1 MKKRKT
7 GILTLLLIA
16 IMCFSVGIVGC
27 GKTDARI
34 VIQTDA
40 TELVFARGDGY
51 TTPIAGVFDSNLDRI
66 DGVQVAVKA
75 YNAKGDLVEESE
87 PSEQVYLSFYSLG
100 KWKIEYVAYRDG
112 KKASDIPTKSIT
124 AYVCSRLTAPKNF
137 TVDGDTLTWSAINN
151 ASSYEVTVNGG
162 DPVEVN
168 GTSFTSE
175 IFSKVGFYVGV
186 TAKGDNR
193 NYVDSNMATYR
204 NRTPL
209 ADGVLMAFD
218 DPNYEL
224 DVRTAVDSK
233 ITLAPDE
240 IEWLSEEEVAGS
252 TGGALKLRVRSGNY
266 GWGVFK
272 ILLPEMIK
280 LDTNDTSWSGMEV
293 RFKVD
298 SKTWRDDTWFF
309 VNQPAGYGN
318 KAEFGMHI
326 TEAQNDQWHV
336 LQLDKSTL
344 IGKSNQYYSKYT
356 TKICSTMSLDGTVVS
371 WTKSGNEY
379 GYQIEVTK
387 TGPDTDADEDLLPDE
402 TKKTYTMYSI
412 NEGYSIDEN
421 TSFTYDITTDEEF
434 YQAGD
439 DYSYTVKVLCEIPT
453 NHDSMNFNLYD
464 LVRTTGRGNVYLD
477 YVRLYSNALSAPQ
490 NFRYEDG
497 KILWDVVDGAAR
509 YTLNIVKT
517 VEGVEKYS
525 QYYVDGGVGEFDI
538 ATAGLTAEDVFRAEI
553 MAMPADATYCSSEY
567 SKFSAIGTPTNLET
581 DDNGILT
588 WTAVDNARAYVI
600 NVNGTE
606 IISLNNS
613 LDISSYLN
621 KGDVTAKVKALAKPG
636 YLDGDYSAVWAK
648 ISVEG
653 KTIAAFDSEL
663 YQQIVKLGAENTVQ
677 PTEYTSS
684 RDYNNIQWFSSLE
697 MAKTYISGFE
707 GSTGG
712 ALHIQPVL
720 TRYKTSGSARH
731 ALFTIDLPEAL
742 NGLDDGTY
750 DGITIRFKI
759 DGGTKSA
766 ISGNPAYKV
775 PANNTYYLIL
785 VDNDAVSTGH
795 TERVAQSKVKDPYIE
810 ATIGTW
816 VTWNITKEQL
826 ATYYTDGS
834 TELSFVVHSET
845 ANNNTGY
852 RVNTYLD
859 YIEYYEAE

>member
-1 MKKRKT
+1 MKKRKI
-7 GILTLLLIA
+7 GILALLLIA

-27 GKTDARI
+27 AKNDARI
-34 VIQTDA
+34 VVQTDV
-40 TELVFARGDGY
+40 TELVFARGDSY
-51 TTPIAGVFDSNLDRI
+51 TTPIAGVFNSNLDRI
-66 DGVQVAVKA
+66 DGVQVVVRA
-75 YNAKGDLVEESE
+75 YNAKGDLIDEGE

-100 KWKIEYVAYRDG
+100 EWKIEYVAYRDG
-112 KKASDIPTKSIT
+112 KRASDIPTKSIT
-124 AYVCSRLTAPKNF
+124 AYVCSRLTAPRNF
-137 TVDGDTLTWSAINN
+137 TVSGNTLSWTAVNN
-151 ASSYEVTVNGG
+151 ASGYEITVNGG
-162 DPVEVN
+162 DPVEVS
-168 GTSFTSE
+168 GTSFTND
-175 IFSKVGFYVGV
+175 IFGEVGFYVGV

-193 NYVDSNMATYR
+193 SYVDSNMASYR

-224 DVRTAVDSK
+224 DVRTAVASN
-233 ITLAPDE
+233 ITLAPDQ

-252 TGGALKLRVRSGNY
+252 TGGAVKLRVRSGNY

-298 SKTWRDDTWFF
+298 SKTWRDDTFFF
-309 VNQPAGYGN
+309 VNPPTTYGN

-356 TKICSTMSLDGTVVS
+356 TKTCSTMSFDGTVAS
-371 WTKSGNEY
+371 WDKEASEY
-379 GYQIEVTK
+379 GYQIVVSK
-387 TGPDTDADEDLLPDE
+387 TGPDGEDEDLLPDVSS
-402 TKKTYTMYSI
+402 KTYTMYSI
-412 NEGYSIDEN
+412 DQGYEIGD
-421 TSFTYDITTDEEF
+421 TTTFTYDITTDSSF

-439 DYSYTVKVLCEIPT
+439 EYSYSVKVLCEVPT

-464 LVRTTGRGNVYLD
+464 LVRTTGSGYIYFD
-477 YVRLYSNALSAPQ
+477 YVRLYNNELSAPQ

-497 KILWDVVDGAAR
+497 KIVWDTVEGAAR
-509 YTLNIVKT
+509 YTLNIVQT
-517 VEGVEKYS
+517 VNNVETYS

-553 MAMPADATYCSSEY
+553 MAIPEDATYCSSEF

-588 WTAVDNARAYVI
+588 WTAVENARGYIV

-606 IISLNNS
+606 IISTNNS
-613 LDISSYLN
+613 IDISSYLN

-648 ISVEG
+648 ISVSG

-677 PTEYTSS
+677 PTEYATS
-684 RDYNNIQWFSSLE
+684 RDYNNAQWFASLD
-697 MAKTYISGFE
+697 MAKTYISGVE

-720 TRYKTSGSARH
+720 TRYKTTGSARH
-731 ALFTIDLPEAL
+731 ALFTIDLPKAL
-742 NGLDDGTY
+742 EGLDDGTY
-750 DGITIRFKI
+750 DGITIRFMI
-759 DGGTKSA
+759 SGGTKAA
-766 ISGNPAYKV
+766 ISGNPAYKT
-775 PANNTYYLIL
+775 PTDDTYYLIL
-785 VDNDAVSTGH
+785 VDNDAVSTGY
-795 TERVAQSKVKDPYIE
+795 TERVAQSKVTDPYTA

-826 ATYYTDGS
+826 ATYYADGS

-845 ANNNTGY
+845 ANNNAGY
-852 RVNTYLD
+852 RVDTYLD